1 MEREDAEP
9 RAVQRAGGA
18 RDQGGVGGETRL
30 LPIRS
35 RSRVDRRFFLKATS
49 SFARCEPHVSTR
61 GNDIHQSHTL
71 LTDARIPSTDQTQA
85 AAATAL
91 RLVRER
97 KQNEEKR
104 VGAEE
109 GSVDGRREAYV
120 ATFDAAIEKAIDAA
134 LLRASTSSG
143 SVAVED

>member
-1 MEREDAEP
+1 MR
-9 RAVQRAGGA
+9 
-18 RDQGGVGGETRL
+18 T
-30 LPIRS
+30 
-35 RSRVDRRFFLKATS
+35 

-120 ATFDAAIEKAIDAA
+120 ATFDAAIATCGDLGSIPGVKELEIEDTMRRARENARKREERLAA
-134 LLRASTSSG
+134 RRSPPA
-143 SVAVED
+143 